1 MERDRRGC
9 TCKWGSP
16 GTAARVLRDA
26 LVLEG
31 REVCVAVRLHLKTLL
46 AAMNE
51 LGGYKTGR
59 INVPYEGA
67 MSNFFDRAVAK
78 RRNRKAAIAG

>member
-1 MERDRRGC
+1 MEYDRRGC
-9 TCKWGSP
+9 TRSGGPQVQPRGC
-16 GTAARVLRDA
+16 LRDA
-26 LVLEG
+26 LVLDG